1 MKNRDVTAVAGFI
14 LLGVLV
20 IYVTVRGLWRV
31 LLLSILYPW
40 DVAIGTGSV
49 SSAASSNIVTPNTS
63 AGPTPKPTPKPT
75 TSSTPAP
82 SSTSS
87 SPTFSLPS
95 LSGLL
100 VKGVTLN

>member
-63 AGPTPKPTPKPT
+63 AGPTP
-75 TSSTPAP
+75 SSSPAP